1 MKRTRSDSTDS
12 EDSIKRLRSESTDS
26 EDSMA
31 SHTERATFEDNDIEK
46 VLQNLSQSIP
56 EEKALAFLHTLTASK
71 SILYWNSHGEMTYHA
86 RRIPVTSIA
95 ELLEYVMQP
104 LNLDVKVPRGLKTFT
119 QGLSEIG
126 IDKKLIRNKKVLAD
140 LVARQPE
147 EHETDSGTSDKNSE
161 RETSESDSESVGES
175 LGSEEHSEPEISES
189 DEELQE
195 CHVCRD
201 LKPFYNIPVV
211 QCPRCLWREGFYCRD
226 DQRVECDICSHV
238 FPVDEH
244 TMKAKFCRCRDCDA
258 VYQLSLKFKN
268 LKLMD
273 DHNQEESE

>member
-26 EDSMA
+26 EDSMT
-31 SHTERATFEDNDIEK
+31 SHTERTTFEDNDIEK
-46 VLQNLSQSIP
+46 VLQNLSQSISK
-56 EEKALAFLHTLTASK
+56 EKALAFLHTLTASK

-95 ELLEYVMQP
+95 ELIEYVMQP

-147 EHETDSGTSDKNSE
+147 EDETDSETSDENSE
-161 RETSESDSESVGES
+161 RESLESDSESVGES
-175 LGSEEHSEPEISES
+175 LESEEHSEPEISES

-201 LKPFYNIPVV
+201 FRPFYNIPVV
-211 QCPRCLWREGFYCRD
+211 QCPTCLWSEGYYARD
-226 DQRVECDICSHV
+226 NELVECDICSHI

-244 TMKAKFCRCRDCDA
+244 TTKVKFYRCRDCDA
-258 VYQLSLKFKN
+258 VHQLSLKFKK

-273 DHNQEESE
+273 DHNQEDSE